1 MIAVDTSVLMAVL
14 LNEPEAREIS
24 ICMSE
29 NDLIMSAGTYAELMI
44 VSAGRNIYQQ
54 AKALVK
60 QVGITIETVD
70 GQTGD
75 AIHDA
80 YMKWGKG
87 RNPAA
92 LNFGDC
98 FAYVLAKQ
106 KDIPLLFIG
115 NDFSRTDIKSAI
127 KRI

>member
-1 MIAVDTSVLMAVL
+1 MIAIDTSVIMAIL
-14 LNEPEAREIS
+14 LNEPEAQEIS

-44 VSAGRNIYQQ
+44 VSAGRNINQQ

-60 QVGITIETVD
+60 QVGITIEIID
-70 GQTGD
+70 RQTGD
-75 AIHDA
+75 AIHEA

-87 RNPAA
+87 RNSAA

-115 NDFSRTDIKSAI
+115 NDFSKTDIKSAT